1 MNVYPFIDAEKK
13 STSDGQRGG
22 NVKRSCE
29 LLGVSRSAYYADAA
43 TQAAGGSARARQDA
57 VLLRFLRLDE
67 RVDAHRVS

>member
-29 LLGVSRSAYYADAA
+29 LLGVSRACPVDLHLRCRMM
-43 TQAAGGSARARQDA
+43 QAITISARW
-57 VLLRFLRLDE
+57 
-67 RVDAHRVS
+67 